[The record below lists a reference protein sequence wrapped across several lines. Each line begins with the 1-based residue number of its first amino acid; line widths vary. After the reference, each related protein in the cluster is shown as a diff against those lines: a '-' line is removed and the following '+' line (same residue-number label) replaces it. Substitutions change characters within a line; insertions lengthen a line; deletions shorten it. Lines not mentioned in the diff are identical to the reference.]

1 MVKII
6 FLKKKD
12 FWELFLEHIFLY
24 LEPKNDHCTLEFLL
38 HCYGASLNFISQ
50 TLHGTPEQHQGP
62 KMATYL
68 GMHSI
73 STFLPSRSQRKRP
86 LLFNLVKPYDPY

>member
-1 MVKII
+1 MYRHCNGEKII
-6 FLKKKD
+6 FITRNGKNNFFEKKD
-12 FWELFLEHIFLY
+12 FWELFLEHFFLY

-62 KMATYL
+62 KMATNL
-68 GMHSI
+68 GLHSI
-73 STFLPSRSQRKRP
+73 
-86 LLFNLVKPYDPY
+86 